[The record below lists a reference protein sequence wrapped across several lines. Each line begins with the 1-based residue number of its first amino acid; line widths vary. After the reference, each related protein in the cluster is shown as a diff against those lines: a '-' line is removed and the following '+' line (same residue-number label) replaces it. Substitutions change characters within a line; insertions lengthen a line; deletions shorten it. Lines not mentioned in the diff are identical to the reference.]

1 MKIGVKSKRGLFN
14 EPRNIAI
21 YLMRKARRE
30 SLKQIGTR
38 FGMESYSTVSSIIE
52 RVKSQ
57 LDTDKK
63 LQRRFKDLEAT
74 ITKSQR
80 QT

>member
-1 MKIGVKSKRGLFN
+1 
-14 EPRNIAI
+14 
-21 YLMRKARRE
+21 MRKARRE
-30 SLKQIGTR
+30 SLKQIGSR
-38 FGMESYSTVSSIIE
+38 FEMESYSTVSSIIE

-63 LQRRFKDLEAT
+63 FQRRFKDLEAT